1 MKVICLFDVTET
13 ECHYSCETVRE
24 NSSGWLDKQSWAGEK
39 KVKMEWGEKKKEES
53 SSNWFKY
60 KENEKSVWIQLM

>member
-24 NSSGWLDKQSWAGEK
+24 NTSGWLDKQSCPEK
-39 KVKMEWGEKKKEES
+39 KDENGTGEEKS
-53 SSNWFKY
+53 SSTSSKY
-60 KENEKSVWIQLM
+60 KENEKSLRI

>member
-24 NSSGWLDKQSWAGEK
+24 NTSGWLDKQSCPEK
-39 KVKMEWGEKKKEES
+39 KDENGMGEEKVK
-53 SSNWFKY
+53 FY
-60 KENEKSVWIQLM
+60 LI

>member
-24 NSSGWLDKQSWAGEK
+24 NTSGWLDKQLCAEIE
-39 KVKMEWGEKKKEES
+39 VKMEWGGK
-53 SSNWFKY
+53 SNSTYSKY
-60 KENEKSVWIQLM
+60 MENENCEDIINIIA

>member
-24 NSSGWLDKQSWAGEK
+24 NTGGWLDKQPCAEK
-39 KVKMEWGEKKKEES
+39 KEVKMERGGKS
-53 SSNWFKY
+53 SSTYSKY
-60 KENEKSVWIQLM
+60 MENENSENIINIIS

>member
-24 NSSGWLDKQSWAGEK
+24 NSSGWLDKQSWGGGE
-39 KVKMEWGEKKKEES
+39 GENGVGGKKK
-53 SSNWFKY
+53 
-60 KENEKSVWIQLM
+60 KSHVLTDLNTRKMRNLCEYN